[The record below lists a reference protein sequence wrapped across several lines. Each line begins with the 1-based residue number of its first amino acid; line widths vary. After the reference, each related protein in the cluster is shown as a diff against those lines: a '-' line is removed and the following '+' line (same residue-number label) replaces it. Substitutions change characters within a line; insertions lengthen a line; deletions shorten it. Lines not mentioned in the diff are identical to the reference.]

1 MSKLIT
7 NTLRHTGG
15 SADNITLDG
24 SQNVTVEGN
33 LTVDGTST
41 LTGAVTLPDNTVTLA
56 KMAGGTDEQIITY
69 DANGDP
75 VAVGPGSDGQVVTAT
90 GAGSPPAF
98 ETISTQDTL
107 SNRNILYNGAM
118 QISQRAASTGVGAS
132 NGAIFAT
139 DRWSVYTQNTG
150 SRYTISQ
157 DGESPDGFGYTLKID

>member
-33 LTVDGTST
+33 LTVDGTTT
-41 LTGAVTLPDNTVTLA
+41 LTGAVTLPNDTVTLA
-56 KMAGGTDEQIITY
+56 KMAGGTDGQIITY

-75 VAVGPGSDGQVVTAT
+75 IAVGPGTDGQVLTST

-98 ETISTQDTL
+98 EDAGGGGVSSDSDKNTVGGTNAGDTIVSGQG
-107 SNRNILYNGAM
+107 I
-118 QISQRAASTGVGAS
+118 
-132 NGAIFAT
+132 
-139 DRWSVYTQNTG
+139 QNTFLG
-150 SRYTISQ
+150 LECILWVIPIQ
-157 DGESPDGFGYTLKID
+157 I